1 MLTYRL
7 AGTTEEI
14 RGPTGTNRAIL
25 RPGPKSSQPHPD
37 RTDDANLRAPQ

>member
-25 RPGPKSSQPHPD
+25 GPGRESGQPLPD
-37 RTDDANLRAPQ
+37 RTVDANLRGPQ